1 MSTLE
6 RVIEGVPN
14 YTKFMTVEELN
25 QSSKALT
32 EQFPKLVEM
41 TQIGQSASGQP
52 IYCLKIGQGKKN
64 ALLYG
69 FPHPNEPVGSL
80 MLEYLSWELVKNE
93 ELRKLFDF
101 TWYIVK
107 VADVDGAKLNEG
119 WFKTPYSFRNYV
131 YNYYR
136 PAGNEQVEWS
146 FPIQYKTLNY
156 DKPSPETKALMGI
169 IETNKPDFIYSLH
182 NAGFGGVYYYVSE
195 DSPLLYPIFE
205 KAASDSNVPL
215 SLGEPEVPFVKQ
227 YHRAVFQMPTT
238 VDMYDF
244 LEKHSKT
251 DPAQIIMNGE
261 SSIGYAR
268 RFNPK
273 VFEIVCEVPYYYDE
287 RICNLRKTKFV
298 RRELVLQNLEF
309 GRKDMEALKQIYE
322 RVKSHIDTHTKF
334 QDALE
339 YFMKSFEKSFEAE
352 KRWAETAEELARNAT
367 IAEKF
372 DNEIASRSYSLFK
385 WGMLYRMIRNQRS
398 FQKNRVLK
406 ETAQQIKDLIESR
419 FRELT
424 KKTQFKVI
432 PIKKLVQIQ
441 LTAGLYSAL
450 YASIRCP

>member
-6 RVIEGVPN
+6 QVIEGVPN

-25 QSSKALT
+25 QSSKALA

-41 TQIGQSASGQP
+41 IQIGQSASGQP

-107 VADVDGAKLNEG
+107 VADLDGTKLNEG

-156 DKPSPETKALMGI
+156 DKPSPETKALMEI
-169 IETNKPDFIYSLH
+169 IEVRKPDFIYSLH

-195 DSPLLYPIFE
+195 DSPMLYPIFE
-205 KAASDSNVPL
+205 KVASDRSVPL
-215 SLGEPEVPFVKQ
+215 SLGEPEIPFVKQ

-287 RICNLRKTKFV
+287 RICNLRETKFV
-298 RRELVLQNLEF
+298 RRDLVLQNLEF
-309 GRKDMEALKQIYE
+309 GRKDMEVLEEIYE
-322 RVKSHIDTHTKF
+322 KVKNHIDTPTKF
-334 QDALE
+334 QNALE

-372 DNEIASRSYSLFK
+372 DNEIASRVYSLSK
-385 WGMLYRMIRNQRS
+385 WGMLYRIIKNQKS
-398 FQKNRVLK
+398 FQRNRILK

-419 FRELT
+419 FKELK
-424 KKTQFKVI
+424 KKTEFKVI
-432 PIKKLVQIQ
+432 PIKNLVQIQ

-450 YASIRCP
+450 YASIKCS

>member
-1 MSTLE
+1 MSALE
-6 RVIEGVPN
+6 QVIEGVPN

-25 QSSKALT
+25 QSSKALA

-52 IYCLKIGQGKKN
+52 IYCLKIGRGKKN

-93 ELRKLFDF
+93 ELRKIFDF

-156 DKPSPETKALMGI
+156 DKPSPETKALMEI
-169 IETNKPDFIYSLH
+169 IEVRKPDFIYSLH

-205 KAASDSNVPL
+205 KAAFDRNVPL

-227 YHRAVFQMPTT
+227 YHKAVFQMPTT

-287 RICNLRKTKFV
+287 RICNLRETKFV

-309 GRKDMEALKQIYE
+309 GRKDMEALKEIYE
-322 RVKSHIDTHTKF
+322 RVKNHIDTHTKF

-372 DNEIASRSYSLFK
+372 DSEIASRAYSLSK
-385 WGMLYRMIRNQRS
+385 WGMLYRIIKNQKS
-398 FQKNRVLK
+398 FQRNRILK

-419 FRELT
+419 FKEL
-424 KKTQFKVI
+424 KKGTEFKVI

-450 YASIRCP
+450 YASIR